1 MKSIV
6 QSPRASLDVVTPLD
20 RAIGAMLGLA
30 CADSLLDR
38 QIRFSDENID
48 GQSLP
53 LGPVGWGEVTL
64 ANIALASAVL
74 AADTLQM
81 QDLLLRYQRQ
91 DGRHLYPPCGLQS
104 QWLPEARRV
113 TCSDSLLRVP
123 LTLQLLPIVLFH
135 LQERDKLRE
144 CIESRLLLDGV
155 VSELYQVQL
164 RQLGEVLA
172 VLLAG
177 APIGSAIQGCDSMRG
192 GYPEALISGLADF
205 PVILTALQQQPNFHA
220 GLQWVV
226 RHSSQAH
233 AASSLYGM
241 LAGAMFGE
249 KFLPQIW
256 LNLLPGGEELRNLAW
271 MLYMGLTGEELSQ
284 AVLNLGLIGE
294 HHRALRPLN
303 RVVVRTP
310 ADYQP
315 GLPLQSALDIDL
327 SLPCLGGRYAQALIW
342 LETNP
347 HHLGQSPSVESA
359 LLTDPTMQFVRLYV
373 RYACWLKWP
382 IPDRLQQLGEFGEDV
397 LLAKSV
403 EELQ

>member
-6 QSPRASLDVVTPLD
+6 QCHNPSLDVVTPLD

-38 QIRFSDENID
+38 QIRFSDESLD

-64 ANIALASAVL
+64 ANIALASALL
-74 AADTLQM
+74 ASDTLQM

-104 QWLPEARRV
+104 QWLPEARMV

-123 LTLQLLPIVLFH
+123 LAQQLLPIVLFH
-135 LQERDKLRE
+135 QDDRYKRCE
-144 CIESRLLLDGV
+144 CIQLRLLLDGV
-155 VSELYQVQL
+155 VSEPYQVQL
-164 RQLGEVLA
+164 QRLGDLLSA
-172 VLLAG
+172 LLAG
-177 APIGSAIQGCDSMRG
+177 EPIGSAIQGCDSMRG

-226 RHSSQAH
+226 QHSSQAH

-241 LAGAMFGE
+241 LAGAMYGE
-249 KFLPQIW
+249 KFLPQVW
-256 LNLLPGGEELRNLAW
+256 LNLLAGGEELRNLAW

-303 RVVVRTP
+303 RVVTRTP

-327 SLPCLGGRYAQALIW
+327 SLPCLGARYAQALSW
-342 LETNP
+342 LEANP
-347 HHLGQSPSVESA
+347 HHLGQRPSVESA
-359 LLTDPTMQFVRLYV
+359 LLTDPTMQFVHLYA
-373 RYACWLKWP
+373 RYANWLQWS
-382 IPDRLQQLGEFGEDV
+382 IPDRLQQLGEFEEDV
-397 LLAKSV
+397 LIATSV
-403 EELQ
+403 DELQ

>member
-30 CADSLLDR
+30 CADGLLDR
-38 QIRFSDENID
+38 YVHFGDEKLS
-48 GQSLP
+48 GQSLSP
-53 LGPVGWGEVTL
+53 SSVGWGEVTL
-64 ANIALASAVL
+64 ANIALASALL
-74 AADTLQM
+74 ASDTLQM

-104 QWLPEARRV
+104 QWFPEARMV

-135 LQERDKLRE
+135 QDERDKRCE
-144 CIESRLLLDGV
+144 CIQLRLLLDGV
-155 VSELYQVQL
+155 VSEPYQVQL
-164 RQLGEVLA
+164 QRLGDLLSA
-172 VLLAG
+172 LLAG
-177 APIGSAIQGCDSMRG
+177 EPIGSAIQGCDSMHG

-226 RHSSQAH
+226 QHSSQAH

-249 KFLPQIW
+249 KFLPQVW
-256 LNLLPGGEELRNLAW
+256 LNLLAGGEELRNLAW

-284 AVLNLGLIGE
+284 AVLNLGLFGE
-294 HHRALRPLN
+294 HHRALRHLN

-310 ADYQP
+310 TDYQP

-327 SLPCLGGRYAQALIW
+327 SLPCLGARYAQALSW
-342 LETNP
+342 LEANP
-347 HHLGQSPSVESA
+347 HHLGQRPSVESA
-359 LLTDPTMQFVRLYV
+359 LLTDPTMQFVHLYA
-373 RYACWLKWP
+373 RYANWLKWP
-382 IPDRLQQLGEFGEDV
+382 IPDRLQQLGEFEEDV
-397 LLAKSV
+397 LIATSV
-403 EELQ
+403 DELQ